1 MNIIEKILNFL
12 DIKNH
17 TVCNLEY
24 INKTRSLQ
32 NKFSVID
39 IKHFYKNYCNI
50 NNDIKMRTNKSYV
63 LCISIAYCLI
73 NNENFLKNIDDEFF
87 VLLFENNLELIKISD
102 YTELRLVEIINKTN
116 NFKLL
121 KYIKN
126 FKNKLKFNVN
136 VIKYNYDV
144 SYLMTYNDKNIEII
158 KEILIK
164 SFNNSYKKNLIEYI
178 NAQGCINNVI
188 FYNCVILNKHKIIY
202 INNLDVEEIMKKI
215 CNKHILEFLEKSEIC
230 QRFFYQKIIN
240 IEQEKKI
247 CNLKH
252 KNNNLLDHLRNSK
265 NKFVDVNIEDF
276 CNIKNQS
283 NNKIEKNYLKNNH
296 EDDSK
301 KIVLIQ
307 KDGKDDKFVFSDL
320 EQVDFYLSFDHSIR
334 EKIQYLKNYEFSFIY
349 SHLNKILDEHK
360 DKSVLHIQDYLIEI
374 LQEGFFEETYF
385 DMIQNLY
392 NKLIMYNKNIKCC
405 KNNDKILLLVSKY
418 CKFFDNTIY
427 IGHIKIINTK

>member
-215 CNKHILEFLEKSEIC
+215 CNKHILEFLEKSEI
-230 QRFFYQKIIN
+230 Y
-240 IEQEKKI
+240 
-247 CNLKH
+247 
-252 KNNNLLDHLRNSK
+252 HLRNSK

-276 CNIKNQS
+276 CNIKNQ
-283 NNKIEKNYLKNNH
+283 N
-296 EDDSK
+296 DSK